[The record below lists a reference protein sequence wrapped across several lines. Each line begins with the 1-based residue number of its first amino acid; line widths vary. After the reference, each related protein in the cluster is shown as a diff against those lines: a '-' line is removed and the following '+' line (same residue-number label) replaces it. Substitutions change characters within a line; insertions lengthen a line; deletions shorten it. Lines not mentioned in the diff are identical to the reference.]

1 MAQQNS
7 LSPGKAIGCLAAAL
21 AVLIVGFPVF
31 FGLVGAWNNTDAGHI
46 AVLRNGGMFS
56 DSNVRGFLDP
66 GSSLSY
72 TGIWSTEHVY
82 PAQQRFYTIS
92 ADPGQGDR
100 VGVDVV
106 STPSSDGV
114 QMGIEGT
121 LYFQLNLD
129 HKALGQFDNL
139 YGTRTYTEN
148 GTAYHAYDGDAGW
161 SVFLDQVFRPVID
174 NDLREQIS
182 RFSCAQLVS
191 SCVLVQNATEAAA
204 ASAGTAQNNAGN
216 IATVQDAINTSLKA
230 DLISAL
236 GADPKNPFFIN
247 LRFNISK
254 ITLPANIQ
262 TAVDNAQ
269 AAYAAVSQ
277 AQAEVKQAQAQAS
290 ANEARQQGYQ
300 NCPACAQID
309 ELKAIPPSVTTFA
322 PGSGFAITQQAK

>member
-1 MAQQNS
+1 MSQKPS
-7 LSPGKAIGCLAAAL
+7 ISPLAAVGCLAAVIA
-21 AVLIVGFPVF
+21 ALIVGLPAF
-31 FGLVGAWNNTDAGHI
+31 FGFIGAWNNVDAGHV

-66 GSSLSY
+66 GSGLTY
-72 TGIWSTEHVY
+72 TGIWSTEHIY
-82 PAQQRFYTIS
+82 PGQQRFYTIS
-92 ADPGQGDR
+92 ADAAQGDR
-100 VGVDVV
+100 AGVDVV

-129 HKALGQFDNL
+129 HKALGAFDNL
-139 YGTRTYTEN
+139 YGTRSYSEN
-148 GTAYHAYDGDAGW
+148 GNTYHAYDGDTGW

-191 SCVLVQNATEAAA
+191 SCALLQNSTEAAA
-204 ASAGTAQNNAGN
+204 VSTGTAQNNAGN

-236 GADPKNPFFIN
+236 GADPKDPFFVG

-254 ITLPANIQ
+254 ITLPGNIQ

-277 AQAEVKQAQAQAS
+277 AQAEVKQAQAA

-309 ELKAIPPSVTTFA
+309 ELKAIPSNVTTFA
-322 PGSGFAITQQAK
+322 PGAGFSITPGK